1 MTHGRLDGLA
11 ITPKGLVFGLLS
23 AVTAAFCVVLPAKYV
38 REYGSFPVIGLGML
52 MGGTI
57 SFFTTQAWQY
67 PLVLNQG
74 NLIGLFGIIGIGTV
88 ILMQD
93 IFYPMDFLGMLLIIV
108 AVLLI
113 SLRDL
118 IALRRRLR

>member
-1 MTHGRLDGLA
+1 
-11 ITPKGLVFGLLS
+11 
-23 AVTAAFCVVLPAKYV
+23 
-38 REYGSFPVIGLGML
+38 
-52 MGGTI
+52 MGI
-57 SFFTTQAWQY
+57 A
-67 PLVLNQG
+67 
-74 NLIGLFGIIGIGTV
+74 IIGSVKGSLMAAVEPISSVVFAV

>member
-1 MTHGRLDGLA
+1 MA
-11 ITPKGLVFGLLS
+11 AVEPISSVVF
-23 AVTAAFCVVLPAKYV
+23 A
-38 REYGSFPVIGLGML
+38 
-52 MGGTI
+52 
-57 SFFTTQAWQY
+57 
-67 PLVLNQG
+67 
-74 NLIGLFGIIGIGTV
+74 V